1 MYKKFFFLIK
11 YVLRYLI
18 YRAKTNL
25 SDTFFY
31 NKFTKL
37 CLVFSRLS
45 FWCISESEWNSQ
57 FSLTFV
63 ITYMTNILFLAM
75 GKITLF
81 IPEQGKKIYKNLLKS
96 GHFKFRCQLETTQK
110 FQFGKFAITPFQ
122 VMISKMLRKKTF
134 QSFLLSWGILLTW

>member
-1 MYKKFFFLIK
+1 M
-11 YVLRYLI
+11 
-18 YRAKTNL
+18 
-25 SDTFFY
+25 
-31 NKFTKL
+31 
-37 CLVFSRLS
+37 
-45 FWCISESEWNSQ
+45 ESQ

-110 FQFGKFAITPFQ
+110 FQFGKFAITVSSNDFENVKKKRPFK
-122 VMISKMLRKKTF
+122 V
-134 QSFLLSWGILLTW
+134 SFFLEVYF